1 MRSRWKNHRLEA
13 AAIAVILLVSMLL
26 LNYARSSGK
35 YVDLYSQN
43 NLLITMEQMQIP
55 FMDKLNMC
63 RQIAEGTDTYLTA
76 TNPDRSFMMAE
87 LKPFL
92 DYQAE
97 SLGVYAVCFLN
108 ESGEVISSD
117 GITQKLSLGEEQ
129 EELFGRKRQI
139 FKEISWEEDGVFL
152 FAMPTD
158 PLKIDGREYTAVGT
172 MYTMEYMTGRLH
184 LTAYEHQ
191 AYFLIT
197 DQDHQVIFKGSHILD
212 EGLDY
217 HTDFIERYVAN
228 GNISMQEAELLE
240 EAFAA
245 GASGVI
251 RSWHGEDFYFVYM
264 PIENTGYFFLCEIPV
279 RVAQNILQEYEESIV
294 RTLGMIFL
302 AILAAGILFFV
313 WNNSRNMRAKN
324 RELKY
329 REIMF
334 GILSDN
340 TDQVYA
346 LLSEDMKR
354 AEYVSPNLE
363 RILGRTGE
371 DMEDPVRML
380 NGLPDDP
387 SLVIDEAAISMLK
400 NGESWHDRE
409 FFGSMVG
416 DRQKFLERMI
426 IRVSMEAS
434 DKILAII
441 ADRTA
446 EQKNRDDLR
455 TALEIAEEANQSKST
470 FLSSMSHDIRTPMNA
485 IIGFSFL
492 LGRDAEKP
500 DKVRAYTR
508 KITSSSH
515 HLLGLINDVL
525 DMSKIESGKA
535 TLNLSEENIAEIVE
549 GIDTIV
555 RPQMKAKGHTFHVQV
570 RDIRHEDVTVDKLRL
585 NQILLN
591 LLSNAVKYTPDGGE
605 VSLIVQELPQRSAQL
620 AGYRI
625 IVKDNGYGMS
635 PEYVKTV
642 FQAFTREEN
651 QVINRIQGTGLG
663 MAITKNLVD
672 LMGGEILV
680 ESEQGKGTT
689 FTVDLELQITE
700 KESSSQFWEE
710 RGIDRMLVVDDEEV
724 VCQNIVLMMEKT
736 GVTVEYALDGQSAVS
751 MVRTAEEEGRPYQI
765 VFLDW
770 KMPGMDGLETA
781 KKIRKR
787 VSGACPL
794 FLMNSY
800 DWTEVADEAL
810 DGGIDAILPKPF
822 FLSSFQHKIGELL
835 NRGKETE
842 QSEEPEEA
850 SVFHGMHI
858 LVAEDNELNGEILE
872 ELLNMKGA
880 SCEIFENG
888 KLAVEAFAQSEA
900 DRYQLILM
908 DVQMP
913 VMGGYD
919 AVRAIRGLSHPR
931 AALIPIIAMTANA
944 FAEDIHQALKAG
956 MNAHVAKPV
965 DLDVLEETV
974 REVLGT
980 MEGEETRCLAE
991 KS

>member
-13 AAIAVILLVSMLL
+13 AAIAVILLVSVLL

-63 RQIAEGTDTYLTA
+63 RQIAEGTDAYLTA
-76 TNPDRSFMMAE
+76 FDPDRDFTLEE

-92 DYQAE
+92 DYQVD

-108 ESGEVISSD
+108 GSGEMISSD
-117 GITQKLSLGEEQ
+117 GVSQTVSLGEEQ
-129 EELFGRKRQI
+129 EALFEKKRQI
-139 FKEISWEEDGVFL
+139 FKEINWKEDGVFL
-152 FAMPTD
+152 FALPTE
-158 PLKIDGREYTAVGT
+158 PLMIDGEEYTAVGT

-184 LTAYEHQ
+184 LTAYDHQ
-191 AYFLIT
+191 AYFLVT
-197 DQDHQVIFKGSHILD
+197 DEENEVVFKGSHILD
-212 EGLDY
+212 EGLGY
-217 HTDFIERYVAN
+217 HMDFIERYLAN
-228 GNISMQEAELLE
+228 GNISPQTAELLE
-240 EAFAA
+240 EAFATD
-245 GASGVI
+245 ASGVA
-251 RSWHGEDFYFVYM
+251 RSWHGEEFYFVYM
-264 PIENTGYFFLCEIPV
+264 PIENTEYYFLCEIPV
-279 RVAQNILQEYEESIV
+279 RVAQNILQEYEGSIV
-294 RTLGMIFL
+294 RTLGIIFL
-302 AILAAGILFFV
+302 AVLAAGILFFV

-334 GILSDN
+334 GILSDH
-340 TDQVYA
+340 TAQVYA
-346 LLSEDMKR
+346 LLSADMKQ

-363 RILGRTGE
+363 RILGLTGK

-380 NGLPDDP
+380 NALPNDP
-387 SLVIDEAAISMLK
+387 SLVIDEEAVSKLK
-400 NGESWHDRE
+400 NGETWQDRE
-409 FFGSMVG
+409 YFESTVG
-416 DRQKFLERMI
+416 EKRKYLERCI
-426 IRVSMEAS
+426 IRVSMEGS
-434 DKILAII
+434 GKILAII
-441 ADRTA
+441 ADRTS

-455 TALEIAEEANQSKST
+455 MALEIAEEASQSKST

-492 LGRDAEKP
+492 LGRDADKP

-508 KITSSSH
+508 KITSSGH

-570 RDIRHEDVTVDKLRL
+570 RDVRHEDVTVDKLRL

-591 LLSNAVKYTPDGGE
+591 LLSNAAKYTPDGGE

-635 PEYVKTV
+635 PEYVKTI
-642 FQAFTREEN
+642 FHAFTREEN
-651 QVINRIQGTGLG
+651 QIINRIQGTGLG

-680 ESEQGKGTT
+680 ESEQGKGST

-700 KESSSQFWEE
+700 KESTSHFWEE
-710 RGIDRMLVVDDEEV
+710 RGIDRMLVVDDEKV

-736 GVTVEYALDGQSAVS
+736 GVTVEYALDGQEAVS
-751 MVRTAEEEGRPYQI
+751 MVKAAEGEGRPYQI

-770 KMPGMDGLETA
+770 KMPGMDGMETA
-781 KKIRKR
+781 GKIRKA
-787 VSGACPL
+787 VTGAIPL

-800 DWTEVADEAL
+800 DWTEIADEAL

-835 NRGKETE
+835 DRGKDTG
-842 QSEEPEEA
+842 QPEEEET
-850 SVFHGMHI
+850 SILEGMHI
-858 LVAEDNELNGEILE
+858 LVAEDNELNAEILK
-872 ELLNMKGA
+872 ELLDMKGA
-880 SCEIFENG
+880 ACQICENG
-888 KLAVEAFAQSEA
+888 KLAVEAFEQSEA
-900 DRYQLILM
+900 GAYQMILM

-913 VMGGYD
+913 VMGGYE
-919 AVRAIRGLSHPR
+919 AVRAIRKLNHPEAR
-931 AALIPIIAMTANA
+931 TIPIIAMTANA
-944 FAEDIHQALKAG
+944 FAEDIHQALKSG

-965 DLDVLEETV
+965 DLEVLEETV
-974 REVLGT
+974 REVL
-980 MEGEETRCLAE
+980 ETLGGKA
-991 KS
+991 